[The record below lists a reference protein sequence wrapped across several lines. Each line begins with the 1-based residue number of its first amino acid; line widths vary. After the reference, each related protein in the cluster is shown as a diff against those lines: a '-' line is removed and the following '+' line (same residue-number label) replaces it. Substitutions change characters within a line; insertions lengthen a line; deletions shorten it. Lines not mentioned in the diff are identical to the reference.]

1 MLNLKRKRK
10 FRKLQLLQNNNETGW
25 GLNAPNLNFYIGMS
39 IMKYEFDID
48 WHNVEDISDD
58 VLKELLPKDDDIVR
72 RNSCLVKYK
81 NGDIKAFYIIST
93 ADMIKVNEQ
102 FHEPHPFKGFEF
114 HIFKEKSVTELKDE
128 DSIIQY
134 LKSHRFLVFKM
145 PFIKWRIKYIYED
158 FEQIAPIPDDTI
170 LKDIIR
176 QFL

>member
-1 MLNLKRKRK
+1 MR
-10 FRKLQLLQNNNETGW
+10 
-25 GLNAPNLNFYIGMS
+25 
-39 IMKYEFDID
+39 YEFDID
-48 WHNVEDISDD
+48 WHDVEDISDD